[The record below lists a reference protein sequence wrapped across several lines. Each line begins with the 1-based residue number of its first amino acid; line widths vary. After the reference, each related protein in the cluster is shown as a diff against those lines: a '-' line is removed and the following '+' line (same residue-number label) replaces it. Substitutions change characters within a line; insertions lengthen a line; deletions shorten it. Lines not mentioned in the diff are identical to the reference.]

1 MMTETIAPDSIKL
14 RKWNDDD
21 KSSLAYF
28 ANNKKIFDNLRDAFP
43 FPYTLENAEAFIRAA
58 QNSGPD
64 SLFFAVDLK
73 GKAIGSIG
81 AFLKKDVYRKNA
93 EIGYWL
99 GEEYWGKGIMSFVI
113 EKLAKLIFE
122 KYDITR
128 IYAEP
133 YSRNIGSRSALK
145 KAGFR
150 CEAVLEKS
158 VYKNGELID
167 SCIYSL
173 LKTDKYVK
181 AR

>member
-1 MMTETIAPDSIKL
+1 MLIETIALDRIKL

-21 KSSLAYF
+21 KSSLAYL

-43 FPYTLENAEAFIRAA
+43 FPYSLENAVEFIRAA
-58 QNSGPD
+58 QCCGPD
-64 SLFFAVDLK
+64 SLFFAIDLK

-99 GEEYWGKGIMSFVI
+99 GEEYWGNGIMSFVI
-113 EKLAKLIFE
+113 EKIAKLIFE

-133 YSRNIGSRSALK
+133 YSRNIGSRQALE
-145 KAGFR
+145 KAGFH
-150 CEAVLEKS
+150 CEAVLEKN

-173 LKTDKYVK
+173 LKEEGV
-181 AR
+181 